1 MAEQDA
7 DRHGIDRLAAR
18 RSFSAASNDY
28 DRVAVLQ
35 TEVRTRLLERLDIVK
50 LSPTVVLDLGCGTGA
65 AGRALQQRYPQAQII
80 AMDAAFGMLQ
90 YSAQQ
95 RGHGI
100 LKKLQKLLR
109 KDVARVCAD
118 AFRLPLKNAS
128 VDLVFSNLMLQWCD
142 PPDAVFAEL
151 RRVLKPDGVLLFTS
165 FGPDTLREL
174 RQAWSA
180 VDAHTHVNRFID
192 MHDLG
197 DAMVRAGLAEPVLD
211 VERFTL
217 TYADAMTLMREL
229 KAIGAHNVTAGRPHG
244 LTGRIALKKM
254 LAAYDTLR
262 REGVLPASYE
272 VVYGQAWGTDR
283 LMNDQRGGLAGE
295 VRVPIN
301 KIGRRS

>member
-1 MAEQDA
+1 MADQPDQ
-7 DRHGIDRLAAR
+7 HVIDRLAAR
-18 RSFSAASNDY
+18 RSFSAASSDY
-28 DRVAVLQ
+28 DRIAVLQ
-35 TEVRTRLLERLDIVK
+35 TEVRSRLLERLDLIK
-50 LSPTVVLDLGCGTGA
+50 LTPSVVLDLGCGTGPA
-65 AGRALQQRYPQAQII
+65 SRALQQRYPQAQII

-95 RGHGI
+95 RG
-100 LKKLQKLLR
+100 LLQKLFS
-109 KDVARVCAD
+109 KDVTRVCAD
-118 AFRLPLKNAS
+118 AFRLPLKTAS
-128 VDLVFSNLMLQWCD
+128 VDIAFSNLMLQWCD

-151 RRVLKPDGVLLFTS
+151 RRVLKADGVLLFSS

-174 RQAWSA
+174 RQAWSV

-229 KAIGAHNVTAGRPHG
+229 KAIGAHNVTAGRRHG
-244 LTGRIALKKM
+244 LTGRTVLKQM
-254 LAAYDTLR
+254 IEAYELQR
-262 REGVLPASYE
+262 RDGSLPASYE
-272 VVYGQAWGTDR
+272 VVYGQAWGNDR
-283 LMNDQRGGLAGE
+283 PLRNANGLSDE

-301 KIGRRS
+301 KIGGRGKAR

>member
-1 MAEQDA
+1 MAEQEL

-35 TEVRTRLLERLDIVK
+35 TEVRSRLLERLDIVK
-50 LSPTVVLDLGCGTGA
+50 LNPAVILDLGSGTGIA
-65 AGRALQQRYPQAQII
+65 SRALQQRYPQAQVI

-95 RGHGI
+95 RGV
-100 LKKLQKLLR
+100 LQRLLR
-109 KDVARVCAD
+109 KDVARICAD
-118 AFRLPLKNAS
+118 AFRLPLKTAS

-142 PPDAVFAEL
+142 PPDAVFAEV
-151 RRVLKPDGVLLFTS
+151 RRVLKPDGVLLFSS

-174 RQAWSA
+174 RQAWA
-180 VDAHTHVNRFID
+180 VVDNHTHVNRFID

-217 TYADAMTLMREL
+217 TYADVMTLMREL
-229 KAIGAHNVTAGRPHG
+229 KAIGAHNVTAGRRHG
-244 LTGRIALKKM
+244 LTGRTAIKQM
-254 LAAYDTLR
+254 SAAYEAQR
-262 REGVLPASYE
+262 RDGALPASYE
-272 VVYGQAWGTDR
+272 VVYGQAWGTDKPI
-283 LMNDQRGGLAGE
+283 GLQGPGGE
-295 VRVPIN
+295 VRIPLS
-301 KIGRRS
+301 KIGRRG